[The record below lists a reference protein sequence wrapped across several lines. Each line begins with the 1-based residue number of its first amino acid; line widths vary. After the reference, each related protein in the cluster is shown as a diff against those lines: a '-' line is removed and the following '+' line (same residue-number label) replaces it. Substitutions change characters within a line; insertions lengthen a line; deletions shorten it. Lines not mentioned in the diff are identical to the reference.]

1 MIKPFALPGWRPRLR
16 IDRLFLPLTSSVV
29 ALLVALPAV
38 QLLRH
43 PRPRA
48 QGLEQLMTA
57 ASLLQS
63 FPATPTRPVPAL
75 WQERLGAEL
84 AGRLWR
90 QQRRAWWQFWGIHAD
105 GAPYLALTASGP
117 LLQDRSRLPANS
129 LRVGNLLVVAADPL
143 SRQMLQTQ
151 LRPQQRASR
160 GVQGRCL
167 ELLEKRQGVFWNPS
181 ALGVIVG
188 DVAPLLQRFQ
198 EGCLE
203 LQLESRSLRWQGEA
217 AAIDGVLAARPAVA
231 PTVAPPPPP
240 LPADVLLEIEGTALE
255 PLLQGLLARQLIREP
270 LASRYGLD
278 PSRQRLL
285 SRSPFRLRLRP
296 QPSGRFQAS
305 LELQLLVGN
314 QERRWQP
321 LLLKVAESLR
331 QQGLRQPG
339 PQPPEQQSAAA
350 RTPERQAPEPQ
361 SADPKA
367 PVPKAADP
375 KAADSQA
382 PGLQKPALQPPDPR
396 MPAGPSAGS
405 PASGI
410 ANPRAAEE
418 AVWSR
423 DDGVI
428 VGGWRWLKAGRERQL
443 LLYLGPTPSLPLP
456 YRPEAEGSLAQG
468 GLRLRARPL
477 ALQQLGLLPSQMP
490 PLVQRAEQ
498 LAIESRPAAEGQG
511 SASSLSQLWGSLQL
525 GR

>member
-29 ALLVALPAV
+29 ALLLALPAA

-75 WQERLGAEL
+75 WQERLGPEL

-117 LLQDRSRLPANS
+117 LLQDRTRLPANS
-129 LRVGNLLVVAADPL
+129 LRVGNLLVVAGDPL

-167 ELLEKRQGVFWNPS
+167 ELLEERQGVFWNPS

-217 AAIDGVLAARPAVA
+217 AAIDGVLAARPAAA
-231 PTVAPPPPP
+231 PTIAPPPPP

-278 PSRQRLL
+278 PSRQRLV

-305 LELQLLVGN
+305 LELQLLVGK

-339 PQPPEQQSAAA
+339 PQQSDPQSAAA
-350 RTPERQAPEPQ
+350 GKPERR
-361 SADPKA
+361 
-367 PVPKAADP
+367 AADP
-375 KAADSQA
+375 QA
-382 PGLQKPALQPPDPR
+382 PGPQKSALQPPDPR
-396 MPAGPSAGS
+396 MPAGASAGS

-423 DDGVI
+423 EDGVI

-443 LLYLGPTPSLPLP
+443 LLYLGPTPTLPLP
-456 YRPEAEGSLAQG
+456 YRPEADGGLAQG

-511 SASSLSQLWGSLQL
+511 SASSLSQLWGSLRL